1 MKHVGVLEAKTHLS
15 RLLDEIEETG
25 EPVVITRHGKP
36 VATIWGG
43 VGPSNQRRSRQ
54 AVAALKAWR
63 GSVEPAPEF
72 DALSWDALKDQM
84 RP

>member
-15 RLLDEIEETG
+15 RLLDEIEKTG

-43 VGPSNQRRSRQ
+43 AGPLAEGRSSQ

-63 GSVEPAPEF
+63 ETVEPAPDF
-72 DALSWDALKDQM
+72 DALSWDVLKDQT

>member
-15 RLLDEIEETG
+15 RLLDEIEQTG

-36 VATIWGG
+36 VATISAGAAG
-43 VGPSNQRRSRQ
+43 AGPEMSRE
-54 AVAALKAWR
+54 AAKRLKAWR
-63 GSVEPAPEF
+63 GSIEADADF
-72 DALSWDALKDQM
+72 DQLSWDELKAGA